1 MLVELAVHPGV
12 ACVPNYNSTIL
23 GGLQL
28 LRAHVLCFASFRD
41 AVSGGLLLLPGR
53 AGSVRWSLTILRSEG
68 GQLIKVVF
76 REEDSLLIDNVERC
90 NRRNFSTTVDENNVT
105 HYWDS
110 FGYEI
115 KQPCDCNTCDESCS
129 AEANLYEPPG
139 VFSGFEGYYV
149 LIAWGWSIL
158 AGVGVTLWRKKNE
171 SEPAPCEEPLK
182 AELP

>member
-12 ACVPNYNSTIL
+12 ACVLNYSSTIL
-23 GGLQL
+23 GGLQF
-28 LRAHVLCFASFRD
+28 LRAHFLCFTSLRN

-53 AGSVRWSLTILRSEG
+53 AGSVRHSLTIPRSEG

-76 REEDSLLIDNVERC
+76 REEDSLLINNVERC

-115 KQPCDCNTCDESCS
+115 K
-129 AEANLYEPPG
+129 
-139 VFSGFEGYYV
+139 
-149 LIAWGWSIL
+149 
-158 AGVGVTLWRKKNE
+158 
-171 SEPAPCEEPLK
+171 
-182 AELP
+182 